1 MQWSLEDIYKK
12 QVRGN
17 IPPRKHL
24 RVLGEAQITLS
35 YDEEGIEDEVIEVKD
50 KDLRNIAGYY
60 KGTVQGTFLSDE
72 DAKVIQELSVK
83 CGFETQFKFLK
94 LLFTQYKV
102 DYDIL
107 KKYVDEKDGL
117 TVLGSK
123 LQGAMGKV
131 DLWEICAPQLSF
143 LKNPDDKS
151 DFYNSLFTRKFE
163 EGVVSV
169 GAGEL
174 ALAVLTEAKK
184 ATTGDLLV
192 GSLDVEVKTG
202 KGRVISSRTGDFATD
217 NRLIQQIAKWDPEDP
232 ETIIK
237 TERGEEVKFG
247 EIVWRTELVKK
258 ALTDDNLRRYVI
270 PIKDKQK
277 RLDYIGALLTHA
289 YGGHGN
295 PDAVEEED
303 KHGFDIILAV
313 FQKERS
319 VKKVK
324 QYQKQVKAGQSHRD
338 KRGQYAAGIPG
349 TFYDA
354 KYVNVRDINQVIKAV
369 DKGYLGFGWG
379 GHGVYIQYPGA
390 GNLSSTVVEPMQVV

>member
-123 LQGAMGKV
+123 LQEAMGKV
-131 DLWEICAPQLSF
+131 DLWKICAPQLSF
-143 LKNPDDKS
+143 LKNPDDKP

-202 KGRVISSRTGDFATD
+202 KGRVISSRTGDFAKD
-217 NRLIQQIAKWDPEDP
+217 NRYIQQIAEGMFDKEGLD
-232 ETIIK
+232 
-237 TERGEEVKFG
+237 
-247 EIVWRTELVKK
+247 EIVWNSHLTKK
-258 ALTDDNLRRYVI
+258 AFTGANGANLETYVI

-338 KRGQYAAGIPG
+338 KKGQYAAGIPG